1 MLSFFCRISL
11 ILLLPLAVSAQVDY
25 LVIGQGG
32 LPWNESN
39 EQLIGLTDTVFS
51 GSLQPVELDTSVNF
65 VVGPR
70 TESGQF
76 TTIFGGIWDISSTA
90 PPHVQDLAPYW
101 KYPKSHR
108 RWW

>member
-11 ILLLPLAVSAQVDY
+11 ILLLPLVVSAQVDY

-51 GSLQPVELDTSVNF
+51 GSLQPV
-65 VVGPR
+65 
-70 TESGQF
+70 
-76 TTIFGGIWDISSTA
+76 
-90 PPHVQDLAPYW
+90 
-101 KYPKSHR
+101 
-108 RWW
+108 